1 MGLFGLGDFGTG
13 FVEGF
18 AKSANEALKEDMRKV
33 DLRVERVAEAKM
45 KRALKEQEER
55 AEELEE
61 IEEAIA
67 QGEQYFG
74 TGPQATQ
81 FAASLLKKQGN
92 VSAYKSMLKKLE
104 DRSFQTGE
112 IDFRSYFT
120 QDGVAL
126 PEVKKPEQFRTRKE
140 LSFDILG
147 KPKTTSTDIPDEATI
162 GAGRLLSAIGLDQ
175 DVKGQ
180 ITQRV
185 KEDFAARDLIAPTE
199 ITINPIPSITFDSE
213 SFVADGMDSQQK
225 LKFYGDKLADP
236 KNENKREFY
245 KSKILGIEKSIAETG
260 GIDDQIAALNMTMD
274 RQTGPEKDR
283 TAKKIAQLTRQK
295 NLSEATATGNPMEV
309 LKVRAANELAD
320 AFERSPTD
328 PDLSTYRK
336 LNAKIA
342 DMESPPTFATIVA
355 RENDE
360 FLLDVKNGD
369 LVPGTDEF
377 NKKRSLLKTNAKI
390 KDLLP
395 KDTKLSPS
403 LISTQMG
410 IMNKAIV
417 ADLAKSMPTEEYK
430 EFYRLEKLVSKN
442 PDMYASTFTAAQR
455 EVYDK
460 GMARTQTIRGSAI
473 KRVLD
478 GLKPTGGF
486 DTYPEAWVAANALGF
501 STVLEEAQKT
511 SDAVDT
517 SLASSTSVTTAGT
530 DSTNAAIPTKP
541 KPEKSETYNKYITK
555 IPDDTDTAAKML
567 QKILDDPSRD
577 LNEVIKEFKDV
588 GYSESFLS
596 VLGATSDE
604 DTNQTL
610 AQESARKTVGAEI
623 NKVID
628 IINNTSGFASKEIR
642 KIQKEITN
650 GDKDRA
656 MQLYRVAN
664 QEIEKRKSVKKVNT
678 KFKLTQA
685 QIDASPD
692 ALYNT
697 MGKRAAYKKINGKF
711 YEIKRDGSIARSPA
725 NSARQIVLN
734 RQAG

>member
-18 AKSANEALKEDMRKV
+18 AKSANEALKEDLKKV
-33 DLRVERVAEAKM
+33 DLRVEKVAEAKM

-61 IEEAIA
+61 IEEAIK

-81 FAASLLKKQGN
+81 FAASLLKKEGN
-92 VSAYKSMLKKLE
+92 VSAYKSMLEKMR
-104 DRSFQTGE
+104 DRSFQTGQT
-112 IDFRSYFT
+112 DFSSYFT
-120 QDGVAL
+120 QDGIVL
-126 PEVKKPEQFRTRKE
+126 PEVKKPEEFRTAKE
-140 LSFDILG
+140 LSVDFLG
-147 KPKTTSTDIPDEATI
+147 KPKTTSTEIPDEATI
-162 GAGRLLSAIGLDQ
+162 GAGRLLSSIGLDQ
-175 DVKGQ
+175 DIKGQ

-185 KEDFAARDLIAPTE
+185 KEDFAARDLIAPTD

-236 KNENKREFY
+236 KNKSKREFY
-245 KSKILGIEKSIAETG
+245 QSKILGIEKSIAETG
-260 GIDDQIAALNMTMD
+260 GIDDQIAALKMTMS
-274 RQTGPEKDR
+274 RQTGPEKEA
-283 TAKKIAQLTRQK
+283 TAIKIAKLNRQK
-295 NLSEATATGNPMEV
+295 NLSEANSSGNPMEV
-309 LKVRAANELAD
+309 LKARAANELAD
-320 AFERSPTD
+320 AFEKNPTD
-328 PDLSTYRK
+328 PDLSTFRN

-342 DMESPPTFATIVA
+342 DMESPPTFETLVG

-360 FLLDVKNGD
+360 FLLDVKKGD
-369 LVPGTDEF
+369 LVPGTDEYT
-377 NKKRSLLKTNAKI
+377 KRRLQLQTNAKI
-390 KDLLP
+390 KDSLP
-395 KDTKLSPS
+395 KDIKLSPS

-410 IMNKAIV
+410 IMDKAIV
-417 ADLAKSMPTEEYK
+417 ADLAKSMPKEEYK
-430 EFYRLEKLVSKN
+430 EFYELKKLVDKN
-442 PDMYASTFTAAQR
+442 PDFYSSTFTDLQR
-455 EVYDK
+455 AVYDR
-460 GMARTQTIRGSAI
+460 GMEQTQTIRKSAI

-486 DTYPEAWVAANALGF
+486 DTYPEAWVAANNLGF

-517 SLASSTSVTTAGT
+517 SAASSTSAVTSGT
-530 DSTNAAIPTKP
+530 DNTVSAIPTKP
-541 KPEKSETYNKYITK
+541 AKSETYNKYTAK
-555 IPDDTDTAAKML
+555 IPDNTDTAAKML

-588 GYSESFLS
+588 GYSKSFLS

-642 KIQKEITN
+642 KIAKEITN
-650 GDKDRA
+650 GDKKRA
-656 MQLYRVAN
+656 EQLYRIAK
-664 QEIEKRKSVKKVNT
+664 QEIDKKNNVKKVNP

-692 ALYNT
+692 ATYNT

-711 YEIKRDGSIARSPA
+711 YEIKRDGSISKSPV
-725 NSARQIVLN
+725 NSARQALLN
-734 RQAG
+734 RQAD